1 VRITYKRCVTANFNE
16 DSNTST
22 SEPDDKADEN
32 LDKTANQISGD
43 PKARQAQVDEIGQ
56 RGRQRM
62 DKNAITYHIAGYE
75 FNLQGQIAQAAQF
88 VQWGKSVIDK
98 VVKASPGASLP
109 WCGICLILP
118 LFTLPSEA
126 EKANRVGFT
135 YVTGRMHYY
144 VRLEPLLFPKNLEP
158 TAEDALKPIVVDL
171 YQHILEFQLKS
182 VVRFFRHWLGN
193 LGQDLTYR
201 DDWSLSKVK
210 ALEEI
215 LDRSFGKINDAA
227 VRIELEAL
235 SNTAT
240 ESLQT
245 MHKLLSV
252 AEEQRDIQ
260 RIQVY
265 VIPSCSPRSSVP
277 NTK

>member
-1 VRITYKRCVTANFNE
+1 VRITYKRCVTAANFNE

-22 SEPDDKADEN
+22 SDLDKAVEN

-62 DKNAITYHIAGYE
+62 NKNAITYHVAGYE

-98 VVKASPGASLP
+98 VVKASPGASLA

-182 VVRFFRHWLGN
+182 VVRFFRYWLGN
-193 LGQDLTYR
+193 LGQDLTHR
-201 DDWSLSKVK
+201 DDWGLSKVK
-210 ALEEI
+210 ALEEV
-215 LDRSFGKINDAA
+215 LNRSFGEINDAA
-227 VRIELEAL
+227 VRTELEAL

-245 MHKLLSV
+245 MYKLLSV
-252 AEEQRDIQ
+252 AEEQRDILWKH
-260 RIQVY
+260 RY
-265 VIPSCSPRSSVP
+265 ANLSHSRTLSVT
-277 NTK
+277 NT